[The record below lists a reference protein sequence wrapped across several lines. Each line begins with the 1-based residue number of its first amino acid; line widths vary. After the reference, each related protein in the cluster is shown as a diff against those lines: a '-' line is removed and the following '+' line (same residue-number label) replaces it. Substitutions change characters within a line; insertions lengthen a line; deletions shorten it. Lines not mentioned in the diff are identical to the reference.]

1 MNKLLVFALSLLC
14 LFALPADTFAC
25 ACCVDEGTYFI
36 STQRPESYMLDI
48 FDDIKFAA
56 PADLYMTEAG
66 WDGIKG
72 LSELDKDETAGKPI
86 DLTLTKNFLRNRWEF
101 TIKSAS
107 GREGKLTLPMPRT
120 YVKFGVDLR
129 EKREEG
135 EMVWI
140 YKELRFKGPVGT
152 ATGFLKKGIAPGTT
166 YFLVLQ
172 GRGNGCDNSSD
183 FTHWRLELSGP
194 RADYALYGDLKDS
207 SE

>member
-1 MNKLLVFALSLLC
+1 MNKLLVCTFALLC
-14 LFALPADTFAC
+14 LLASPYSTLAC

-36 STQRPESYMLDI
+36 NTMRPESYMLDI
-48 FDDIKFAA
+48 FDEIKFDA

-72 LSELDKDETAGKPI
+72 LSGMDKDENDGKPI
-86 DLTLTKNFLRNRWEF
+86 DLTVAEDFVRNRWEF

-107 GREGKLTLPMPRT
+107 GREGKLTLPMPKT

-129 EKREEG
+129 EPREEG
-135 EMVWI
+135 SMVSI
-140 YKELRFKGPVGT
+140 YKELRFKGPVGP

-172 GRGNGCDNSSD
+172 GRGNGCDNASD
-183 FTHWRLELSGP
+183 FTHWRLEVTGP
-194 RADYALYGDLKDS
+194 KADYALFGDLKNS
-207 SE
+207 AE